1 MKNILIIG
9 GTKGIGKSIV
19 DNLVDDN
26 NITCLSR
33 NKLDFQHQNF
43 GVYCKVLSKG
53 KVKLGDSVCKI
64 N

>member
-26 NITCLSR
+26 NITL
-33 NKLDFQHQNF
+33 NF
-43 GVYCKVLSKG
+43 
-53 KVKLGDSVCKI
+53 
-64 N
+64 